1 MQPSSPSSSVNT
13 PINNNNNNGGGNS
26 TSQNDEFHDELARDI
41 KEHLM
46 QQQQQQQQS
55 KVEIK
60 RQVSEVEAEKERKNW
75 LIHVLYTRQDIDEC
89 LQVIDEQMKACEGR
103 CEFAL
108 YVKGLIK
115 RQQGDIAQSL
125 QLFQQACILNPMNP
139 QNIKQVGKSLYL
151 LGKFKEAI
159 EIYDEAKKI
168 SPQDWEIYH
177 NKGLCHA
184 NLGEFEKAEDCYQRA
199 NSIHRHDITF
209 IELGKIFTIQERYEE
224 AIDIYLEALDFSPEN
239 PELLS
244 TVGLLYLR
252 IGDNLKAF
260 DYLGNSLSHDPSNPK
275 TILATGSII
284 QDHGEMDVALSKYR
298 IAAKKNPNSAQLW
311 NNIGMCFFGKLD
323 YVTSIACLKRALYL
337 APFEWIIS
345 YNLGLVHLNTKQY
358 ASAFHYFSTSI
369 NLNPN
374 FASTYM
380 YLGITLNRL
389 DDFENACSAYEKAIE
404 MESDY
409 LFELNYAIT
418 LFNHQQLEQARVH
431 FLEFERLFQEAHSG
445 EEAEECDDEYILEA
459 RKKLS
464 ALLS

>member
-1 MQPSSPSSSVNT
+1 MSLKQQ
-13 PINNNNNNGGGNS
+13 GG
-26 TSQNDEFHDELARDI
+26 EDELTKDI
-41 KEHLM
+41 REYNQNTKAE
-46 QQQQQQQQS
+46 
-55 KVEIK
+55 VK
-60 RQVSEVEAEKERKNW
+60 RQVPEIEAEKERKNW
-75 LIHVLYTRQDIDEC
+75 IIHILYTRQDVDEC
-89 LQVIDEQMKACEGR
+89 ISVIDEQLKNCEGK
-103 CEFAL
+103 CEYAL

-115 RQQGDIAQSL
+115 RQQGIITESL
-125 QLFQQACILNPMNP
+125 QLFQQACVLNPLNP
-139 QNIKQVGKSLYL
+139 ANIKQVGKSLYL
-151 LGKFKEAI
+151 LGKFAEAI
-159 EIYDEAKKI
+159 EVYDEAKKI
-168 SPQDWEIYH
+168 SPQDWEIWH
-177 NKGLCHA
+177 SKGLCFA
-184 NLGEFEKAEDCYQRA
+184 NLGEFDKAEECYQRS
-199 NSIHRHDITF
+199 NSIQRHDITF
-209 IELGKIFTIQERYEE
+209 MELGKIFTIQERYEE

-252 IGDNLKAF
+252 VGDNLKAF
-260 DYLGNSLSHDPSNPK
+260 DYLGNSLSHDPTNAK

-311 NNIGMCFFGKLD
+311 NNIGMCFFGKQD
-323 YVTSIACLKRALYL
+323 YITSIACLKRALYL

-409 LFELNYAIT
+409 LFEMNYAIT
-418 LFNHQQLEQARVH
+418 LYNHQNYEESRAH
-431 FLEFERLFQEAHSG
+431 FVEFERLFQEAHNG
-445 EEAEECDDEYILEA
+445 EDSEECDDEFIIEA
-459 RKKLS
+459 RKKL
-464 ALLS
+464 ANLLSS